1 MCANGVCEGPLAV
14 RVGGRI
20 IGRRM
25 STSTPDV
32 PPTTPAGAGPGDDRS
47 VRERRALGWSAIA
60 AGAVILWIVRPVG
73 VGIFLGTLMGF
84 AMQPLYERFKQRLR
98 PAPAAL
104 VTVLLVTVAIVASV
118 GGLTYLFVTKGVALT
133 HDLLDALGPGG
144 SASGFVEKL
153 TASAASLGFSS
164 KVLTA
169 KLREGAAG
177 AAASAADI
185 AELLA
190 SATASAL
197 LGLFFAMLTMYFAF
211 RHWPLISA
219 RAQNAFPLRPDYTR
233 SLLEE
238 FRRIGRATLL
248 GTIVTGLAQGVLA
261 TIGYAISGVPEPVFF
276 GAMTAVASLVPAVG
290 TLIVWV
296 PAGVV
301 LIVTGH
307 ATRGVLELAWGALA
321 VVGLSDYVIRPRL
334 VGGEGGTPAL
344 VTFAA
349 LFGGVEVWGLKG
361 LIMGPVVM
369 LVALAVLRI
378 YVREQE
384 ATEATRVDPKG

>member
-1 MCANGVCEGPLAV
+1 
-14 RVGGRI
+14 
-20 IGRRM
+20 
-25 STSTPDV
+25 
-32 PPTTPAGAGPGDDRS
+32 
-47 VRERRALGWSAIA
+47 
-60 AGAVILWIVRPVG
+60 
-73 VGIFLGTLMGF
+73 
-84 AMQPLYERFKQRLR
+84 
-98 PAPAAL
+98 
-104 VTVLLVTVAIVASV
+104 V
-118 GGLTYLFVTKGVALT
+118 GGLAYLFVTKGVAVT
-133 HDLLDALGPGG
+133 HDLLEALGPGG

-153 TASAASLGFSS
+153 TAGAASLGFSS

-177 AAASAADI
+177 AAASAAGI

-211 RHWPLISA
+211 RHWPLISD
-219 RAQNAFPLRPDYTR
+219 RAQNVLPLRPDYTR

-261 TIGYAISGVPEPVFF
+261 TVGYAISGVPQPVFF

-290 TLIVWV
+290 TLIIWV
-296 PAGVV
+296 PAGIL

-307 ATRGVLELAWGALA
+307 PARGVLELAWGAVA

-369 LVALAVLRI
+369 LVAIAVLRI

-384 ATEATRVDPKG
+384 ARRVDIGPRSS

>member
-1 MCANGVCEGPLAV
+1 VK
-14 RVGGRI
+14 
-20 IGRRM
+20 
-25 STSTPDV
+25 
-32 PPTTPAGAGPGDDRS
+32 
-47 VRERRALGWSAIA
+47 ERRALEWSAVA
-60 AGAVILWIVRPVG
+60 AVAVILWIVHPVG

-84 AMQPLYERFKQRLR
+84 AMQPLYERFTVRLR
-98 PAPAAL
+98 PAPSA
-104 VTVLLVTVAIVASV
+104 VVTVAVVTVSIVASV
-118 GGLTYLFVTKGVALT
+118 GGLGYLFVTKGVTLT
-133 HDLLDALGPGG
+133 RDLLDALGPGG
-144 SASGFVEKL
+144 SASGVVEKL

-164 KVLTA
+164 KVLTD

-177 AAASAADI
+177 AAASAAGI
-185 AELLA
+185 AETLA
-190 SATASAL
+190 AGTASAL
-197 LGLFFAMLTMYFAF
+197 LGLFFAMLTMYFVF
-211 RHWPLISA
+211 RNWGVISA
-219 RAQNAFPLRPDYTR
+219 RAQNVLPLRADYTR
-233 SLLEE
+233 ALLEE

-296 PAGVV
+296 PAGIV
-301 LIVTGH
+301 LILTGH
-307 ATRGVLELAWGALA
+307 PARGILELLWGAL
-321 VVGLSDYVIRPRL
+321 VVGGLSDYVIRPRL

-378 YVREQE
+378 YAREEE
-384 ATEATRVDPKG
+384 ARRQLS

>member
-1 MCANGVCEGPLAV
+1 
-14 RVGGRI
+14 
-20 IGRRM
+20 M

-32 PPTTPAGAGPGDDRS
+32 QPTPPGAGPGNERS
-47 VRERRALGWSAIA
+47 VKERRALGWSALA
-60 AGAVILWIVRPVG
+60 ALGVILWIVRPVG

-84 AMQPLYERFKQRLR
+84 AMQPLYERFKSRLR

-104 VTVLLVTVAIVASV
+104 VTVVLVTVAIVASV
-118 GGLTYLFVTKGVALT
+118 GGLAYLFVTKGVALT

-144 SASGFVEKL
+144 SASSVVEKL

-164 KVLTA
+164 TVLTA
-169 KLREGAAG
+169 KLREGAAS
-177 AAASAADI
+177 AAASAAGI
-185 AELLA
+185 AETLA
-190 SATASAL
+190 AGTASAL

-219 RAQNAFPLRPDYTR
+219 RAQNVLPLRPEYTR

-248 GTIVTGLAQGVLA
+248 GTIVAGLAQGVLA
-261 TIGYAISGVPEPVFF
+261 TIGYAISGVPEPIFF

-301 LIVTGH
+301 LIMMGH
-307 ATRGVLELAWGALA
+307 PARGILELLWGALA

-369 LVALAVLRI
+369 LVAVAVLRI
-378 YVREQE
+378 YVREEESRRQLS
-384 ATEATRVDPKG
+384 